1 MTEKGLTLTDESGFT
16 LIELIV
22 IIVILGI
29 LAVTAMPKYADMQ
42 TEAKSAV
49 ASGILG
55 ACEGAAAINFAAG
68 LLPNTTQP
76 AGGAITTGTLLAT
89 ALDGGIAGLPPGWG
103 VDDTS
108 TARGI
113 CVSAAGGPDP
123 CVNVTAATTAYAIIM
138 ADVAARE
145 STTSKATLTKG
156 GSVTW

>member
-1 MTEKGLTLTDESGFT
+1 MAGKGFTLTDESGFT

-76 AGGAITTGTLLAT
+76 AGGAITTGTLLIG
-89 ALDGGIAGLPPGWG
+89 ALDGGLPTGWQ
-103 VDDTS
+103 VDDSGGATS
-108 TARGI
+108 VGI
-113 CVSAAGGPDP
+113 CTTGTATACSGIGG
-123 CVNVTAATTAYAIIM
+123 NGTYEIIITTLETATA
-138 ADVAARE
+138 
-145 STTSKATLTKG
+145 KATFSKG
-156 GSVTW
+156 GSVSW